1 MSIETIL
8 SHILQEFMWQNYE
21 NRTTF
26 DQVTASTGR
35 EAEGFYETQC
45 SLSFYLGLKKFV
57 VSGNPTDPSFYPRP

>member
-21 NRTTF
+21 NRTMF

-35 EAEGFYETQC
+35 AAEGFFMKH
-45 SLSFYLGLKKFV
+45 SV
-57 VSGNPTDPSFYPRP
+57 VFHFI